1 VRAINETGELDGV
14 GVLNPTYGRPALA
27 SLQRPRYVKFTV
39 GYEF

>member
-1 VRAINETGELDGV
+1 V